1 MNIRWCV
8 AWSRTLWIKFTRPR
22 DHPHDES
29 AELVAQI
36 NIKSGLM
43 EAQRQNWSKISC
55 SKNGE
60 GGRIS
65 CLNKTCNIA
74 RYYCINRSAVWVTM
88 KICDKCTNCELTL
101 KPNIQSTELTSH
113 FPQVSM
119 IAISFF
125 PEVQSQY
132 HSAVRSRAI
141 NMPPSIARHILA
153 SHNLLTR
160 CWRANISPEHMI
172 SSPESHNFHLQTC
185 SPMGPGRISPTLCLL
200 IWPTSAQQGK
210 KFSLPNYLVWVACHC
225 VTKYPPS

>member
-1 MNIRWCV
+1 MTNFPNWLHKSILELDRWSHNDKIGRQFPAARMV
-8 AWSRTLWIKFTRPR
+8 RK
-22 DHPHDES
+22 
-29 AELVAQI
+29 AELVLF
-36 NIKSGLM
+36 N
-43 EAQRQNWSKISC
+43 
-55 SKNGE
+55 KN
-60 GGRIS
+60 RIV
-65 CLNKTCNIA
+65 A
-74 RYYCINRSAVWVTM
+74 RYYCISSSAVWVTM

-113 FPQVSM
+113 SPQISM
-119 IAISFF
+119 ISISYFR
-125 PEVQSQY
+125 EVQSQY